1 LPEQPDVQLPSDGS
15 SEIPRESARAILFQ
29 FVVFPLGV
37 VAIGVAIFLL
47 FGLMAS
53 ERHETT
59 DYVNEI
65 RSGSSHQR
73 WQAAYQ
79 LSKSLKRGEARNNPE
94 LQNQVAALY
103 SRSKDDDPKVRRYL
117 SMVLGRIGDRRS
129 TPLLLDG
136 LKDRDTETRIY
147 ALLALGELQDP
158 TAVPAILALTNDDE
172 PDIRKSAIYALGAI
186 GDPSAIPA
194 LVEGMSDQVADV
206 RWNASLALSRFGDR
220 RSLAGLREMLD
231 RRRVAAVPN
240 VRERQK
246 DETMIAAMAAWARL
260 SGREGVAELRAIN
273 ASDPSMRVRS
283 AAASAIQQ
291 VEGTEPGARNAE

>member
-1 LPEQPDVQLPSDGS
+1 MSEKGELPPDTS

-37 VAIGVAIFLL
+37 VAIGVGIFLL
-47 FGLMAS
+47 FGMLAS
-53 ERHETT
+53 ERHETR

-79 LSKSLKRGEARNNPE
+79 LSKSLKRGEALSDPD
-94 LQNQVAALY
+94 LQRDVADLY
-103 SRSKDDDPKVRRYL
+103 SKSKNDDPKVRRYL
-117 SMVLGRIGDRRS
+117 SMVLGRMGDRRS

-136 LKDRDTETRIY
+136 LKDSDTETRIY
-147 ALLALGELQDP
+147 ALLALGELKDAS
-158 TAVPAILALTNDDE
+158 AVPAIVALTRDDE
-172 PDIRKSAIYALGAI
+172 SDIRKSAVYALGAI
-186 GDPSAIPA
+186 GDAAAIPV
-194 LVEGMSDQVADV
+194 LVESMNDPVADV

-220 RSLAGLREMLD
+220 RSLPGLRQMLD
-231 RRRVAAVPN
+231 RKIVAAAPDVK
-240 VRERQK
+240 ERQTE
-246 DETMIAAMAAWARL
+246 ETMIAAIAAWARL
-260 SGREGVAELRAIN
+260 SGKDGLAELRAIG

-291 VEGTEPGARNAE
+291 VEAAGR